1 MEAHWNECA
10 TAMAAAA
17 AAVVVVVV
25 GGGFIFNKKERKALE
40 WGVLPAA
47 PIIPHIWG
55 RRITPVAAKATAK
68 AIGCADR
75 RGNPRLARTDMPI
88 IDWEKIFA
96 GYNAKTNQG
105 CG

>member
-1 MEAHWNECA
+1 MNVQRRWRRRRRPWWWWWSGGG
-10 TAMAAAA
+10 
-17 AAVVVVVV
+17 